1 MAKPG
6 NAESFKVKMED
17 KGTHE
22 SNGNCM
28 DKSDR
33 VVITMLT
40 SLQCDSAFGL
50 PVADLQTLRALQQ
63 RPPQQMYSISL

>member
-1 MAKPG
+1 MKLIILVQSKLTVRAMAKPG

-50 PVADLQTLRALQQ
+50 PVADLQ
-63 RPPQQMYSISL
+63 I